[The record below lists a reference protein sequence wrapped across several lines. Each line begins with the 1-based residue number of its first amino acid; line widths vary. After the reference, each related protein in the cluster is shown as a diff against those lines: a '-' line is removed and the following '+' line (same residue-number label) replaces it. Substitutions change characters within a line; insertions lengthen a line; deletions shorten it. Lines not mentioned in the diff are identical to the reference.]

1 MMETKKQDKDGNT
14 ALMLAC
20 SKLNVEVVQLL
31 ANEEG
36 RITDVNG

>member
-1 MMETKKQDKDGNT
+1 METKMQDKNGNT
-14 ALMLAC
+14 ALMFAC

-31 ANEEG
+31 ANEES